1 MTWRWASLADEADTL
16 NGSADRYETIP
27 LDRLIIS
34 DSNVRRRDIVADV
47 DELARSIQQHGLQ
60 QPIVVQEK
68 GDRFEI
74 IIGQR
79 RYLAYRELGRHA
91 IPAKILA
98 KPLDEMQAK
107 VASFSENVQRREL
120 APRDKADACQYL
132 FERLGSVRAVAEH
145 LGVTEPTVRKW
156 LGYAAVPETLKELVE
171 QEKISRTQAVRLW
184 ETQEEKKAVEI
195 AELIGERKPPPEDQ
209 RRILTAA
216 EEMPDRSVDVILR
229 RAEQLRHETQ
239 ITFILPEKWSRA
251 IDSAAKQLDKEPS
264 EIARDATIEWLQR
277 YEFFAD
283 T

>member
-1 MTWRWASLADEADTL
+1 MAGEAETL
-16 NGSADRYETIP
+16 NGSGDRYETVP

-34 DSNVRRRDIVADV
+34 DSNVRRRDIIADV
-47 DELARSIQQHGLQ
+47 DELARSIQEHGLQ
-60 QPIVVQEK
+60 HPIVVQEK
-68 GDRFEI
+68 GDKFEI

-79 RYLAYRELGRHA
+79 RYLAYRELGRDA

-132 FERLGSVRAVAEH
+132 LERLGSIRAVAEH
-145 LGVTEPTVRKW
+145 LGVSEPTVRKW
-156 LGYAAVPETLKELVE
+156 VGYAAVPETLKELVE

-184 ETQEEKKAVEI
+184 ETQQEEEKAVEI
-195 AELIGERKPPPEDQ
+195 AQLIGERKPPRDEQ

-216 EEMPDRSVDVILR
+216 EELPDRSVDVILR
-229 RAEQLRHETQ
+229 RAEELKHQTE

-251 IDSAAKQLDKEPS
+251 IASAAEQLDKEPG

-283 T
+283 R